1 MKKWDRQNFFFA
13 QLIKWYHR
21 AQLVVPILM
30 GYMTNKCQ
38 KTPNGVS
45 LLLDQYCS
53 RQILKLSMRPKVLRK
68 LYPGIGTL
76 NNASGLLDL
85 RELAGWDRCL
95 LLLHSFAQADLEEMM
110 SKKGTRVLG
119 SVRCYRSQYT

>member
-1 MKKWDRQNFFFA
+1 
-13 QLIKWYHR
+13 
-21 AQLVVPILM
+21 
-30 GYMTNKCQ
+30 
-38 KTPNGVS
+38 
-45 LLLDQYCS
+45 
-53 RQILKLSMRPKVLRK
+53 MRPKVLRK

-110 SKKGTRVLG
+110 SKKGTRVFGECQVLPIAIYIR
-119 SVRCYRSQYT
+119 VWQ